1 MLNFWENNCEG
12 ERPMKVLFISTT
24 CARSDYE
31 EICKRRKIPMLDSS
45 QKFFEMFLGG
55 LAQMEDILVECI
67 TVPPIS
73 RGTYPG
79 NYIRAHVTRV
89 GNLTYHYTP
98 IWNFPVLK
106 SLFATRSVKKIMRR
120 LIKEAKDDSIKIIC
134 DPLLLEG
141 LKPSVTLGKEYGI
154 LTVGFLTDMPIFA
167 DECDG
172 HRGIKAIMYRTYNR
186 SIERYMGKLDRYIV
200 LTKAMQ
206 CVADGKP
213 WMLLDC
219 IVDETMLSGLE
230 PLIHD
235 DCLPH
240 IVYAGKLH
248 REFGLDL
255 LGEAMTLVKCKCI
268 FDLYGDG
275 NYIQELKKL
284 ATLQKNIRLHGVVP
298 LKEVLRAEL
307 SSTVLVNPRT
317 SKGEFTKYSFPS
329 KTAEY
334 MLAGKPVVMFKLP
347 GISNEYASYV
357 HFAKEE
363 TALAL
368 ADEIDKILAMTECER
383 KAIGDRAKEYVIRKK
398 NNISRAESVIRF
410 ITAKVKL

>member
-1 MLNFWENNCEG
+1 M
-12 ERPMKVLFISTT
+12 
-24 CARSDYE
+24 
-31 EICKRRKIPMLDSS
+31 
-45 QKFFEMFLGG
+45 
-55 LAQMEDILVECI
+55 
-67 TVPPIS
+67 
-73 RGTYPG
+73 
-79 NYIRAHVTRV
+79 
-89 GNLTYHYTP
+89 TYHYTP

-141 LKPSVTLGKEYGI
+141 LKPSVTLGKKYGI